1 VGIWKR
7 ILWNFI
13 RLGLMAPGLVMM
25 RSSAGMRLVMSG
37 GKSRLIGLG
46 PSANQEG
53 AKAGAREVKNV
64 RAQNKVEVKAQE
76 VKKVKAHNK
85 VEVKI
90 KLHQK
95 DKVKIKIKAQ
105 EVKKMIGTKVI
116 GKILLTGKARWKKW
130 ANNWALGKNRSSVNG
145 TKNPT
150 TNPLAKTARLGASHK
165 RKTRPRGGNT
175 THTKTPLL
183 PASKPNDRSLNP
195 N

>member
-1 VGIWKR
+1 MFYALLSGADDSKR
-7 ILWNFI
+7 
-13 RLGLMAPGLVMM
+13 APHRNSERTDKNSQEIG
-25 RSSAGMRLVMSG
+25 SSLLQLKSG
-37 GKSRLIGLG
+37 R
-46 PSANQEG
+46 PAT
-53 AKAGAREVKNV
+53 A
-64 RAQNKVEVKAQE
+64 
-76 VKKVKAHNK
+76 
-85 VEVKI
+85 EVKI
-90 KLHQK
+90 
-95 DKVKIKIKAQ
+95 KVKIKIKAQ